1 MKWISIKTA
10 SRNEFYE
17 LWDNTKKILSLVFN
31 ADLNTARIEHKE
43 NKRMFMMER
52 VGFLKSKTILK
63 NEYGVKVGQ
72 FGSEKWNSPK
82 GFIDLDKERYYYSI
96 SNEKLP
102 ELVIYQSQKN
112 HPLFTCGLGD
122 PQTNS
127 GTRISSK
134 ENKYACILMAICLY
148 LFTPVNSKERVE
160 FAV

>member
-52 VGFLKSKTILK
+52 VGFLRSKTILK

-72 FGSEKWNSPK
+72 FGSEKWNSPE
-82 GFIDLDKERYYYSI
+82 GFIDLDNERYYYSI
-96 SNEKLP
+96 QNDQLP
-102 ELVIYQSQKN
+102 ELVIYQSAITR
-112 HPLFTCGLGD
+112 PLLTCGLGD
-122 PQTNS
+122 PQTNLKRGLS
-127 GTRISSK
+127 AK
-134 ENKYACILMAICLY
+134 ENKYACILTALCWY
-148 LFTPVNSKERVE
+148 LFKPVNSKEKME
-160 FAV
+160 FAL

>member
-31 ADLNTARIEHKE
+31 SDLNTARIEHKE

-72 FGSEKWNSPK
+72 FGSEKWNSPE
-82 GFIDLDKERYYYSI
+82 GFIDLDNERYYYSI
-96 SNEKLP
+96 SNELLP
-102 ELVIYQSQKN
+102 ELVIYKSQKTN
-112 HPLFTCGLGD
+112 PLLTCGLGD
-122 PQTNS
+122 PQTKPKIGFS
-127 GTRISSK
+127 AR
-134 ENKYACILMAICLY
+134 ENKYACILMAVCLY
-148 LFTPVNSKERVE
+148 LFKPVNSKEHVE
-160 FAV
+160 FAL